1 VLPATQDPLPV
12 HPMPPHCE
20 NLGKLP
26 PEAGV
31 VVAGFVAVD
40 RVVGAGVVGATGLVV
55 VGGGI
60 PPTGATEVTGGV
72 LTTPPKKSSQ
82 LMTIYSIAR
91 NVIGNQTLTT
101 ANTFNTGR
109 ESSWGSRH
117 SLDQGL
123 CSGVHRWAWDGV
135 GG

>member
-26 PEAGV
+26 PEAGAV

-55 VGGGI
+55 VGGGL

-72 LTTPPKKSSQ
+72 LTTPPPPTLLIPVEKAVGAAGIVW
-82 LMTIYSIAR
+82 TRVCAPEYIAGPGM
-91 NVIGNQTLTT
+91 V
-101 ANTFNTGR
+101 
-109 ESSWGSRH
+109 
-117 SLDQGL
+117 
-123 CSGVHRWAWDGV
+123 
-135 GG
+135 